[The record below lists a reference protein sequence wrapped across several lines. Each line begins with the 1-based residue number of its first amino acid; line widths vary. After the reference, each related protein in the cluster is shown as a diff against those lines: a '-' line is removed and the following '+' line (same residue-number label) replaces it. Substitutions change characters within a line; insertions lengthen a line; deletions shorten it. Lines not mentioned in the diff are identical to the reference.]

1 VDVAHDQDI
10 SMEVLNRPTPYRD
23 AALAGQLRWLVELR
37 WLAIVGIAVAA
48 ALGKHL
54 LLVLDNVRPIYVCA
68 AWLLV
73 CNLVY
78 FLILAGSKPLSRIG
92 ALVFGLMQ
100 VVLDLVILTAVLYF
114 SGGLSNPFTLFFVF
128 HVIIAAIILPRWLSL
143 GVCVS
148 AVALYGILAMN
159 EMGGGH
165 WPGYRPLQGVAEDSQ
180 WHNRLYVH
188 GAFLAFA
195 CTVFLVRY
203 LTRIVIVRMTAKEA
217 EAARNHDVL
226 KAVIRGMH
234 EGLIFLDRNHRIVLA
249 NPAARAW
256 LPGDQGPDVTLDAYP
271 EGLMGYVQGLNG
283 QGNTPAAA
291 IEFSTGHREPRTIEV
306 RGSTVLGPDGHTL
319 GHVVVGRDLTE
330 HKKMAQDLVDQAE
343 QVTAINEMLKLSRVK
358 MAQREKMVAIGQ
370 MAAGIA
376 HEIGNPLASLSSVVQ
391 YLERQATL
399 PEAQGQ
405 LSVMHSHITRI
416 SHILKRMLNFTRP
429 ATSEFRWTDLN
440 QLIENTLSLVQFD
453 QRMQGVAV
461 ENLVNDQLPTVW
473 LNPQS
478 FEQVLLNIFLNAMD
492 AMQAQPATA
501 EHRLTISRTSDP
513 ESVEIRVQDTGIGM
527 KQAVADRAF
536 ESFFTTKEIGKGT
549 GLGLF
554 ISHNLVTELDGEL
567 RIESKPG
574 VGTTVIIRIPV
585 RPKAELF
592 ADRDARPIDSAKL
605 ETPTRETW
613 HEGEVW

>member
-1 VDVAHDQDI
+1 VARDQDI
-10 SMEVLNRPTPYRD
+10 SIAVLNRPTPYRD
-23 AALAGQLRWLVELR
+23 AALVEQLRWLVKLR
-37 WLAIVGIAVAA
+37 WLASVGIFAA
-48 ALGKHL
+48 ATLGKHL
-54 LLVLDNVRPIYVCA
+54 FQALDNVLPIYACA
-68 AWLLV
+68 VGLLV
-73 CNLVY
+73 CNLFY
-78 FLILAGSKPLSRIG
+78 LLMLASSNPLSRVKTQ
-92 ALVFGLMQ
+92 LFGFVQ
-100 VVLDLVILTAVLYF
+100 VELDLVILTAVLYF
-114 SGGLSNPFTLFFVF
+114 SGGLSNPFTLFFLF

-148 AVALYGILAMN
+148 AVAFYGVLAVN
-159 EMGGGH
+159 EMNVGY
-165 WPGYRPLQGVAEDSQ
+165 WPGYRALQGVPANSQ

-195 CTVFLVRY
+195 CTVFLARY

-226 KAVIRGMH
+226 KGVIGAMH
-234 EGLIFLDRNHRIVLA
+234 EGLIFLDQDHRIVFA

-256 LPGDQGPDVTLDAYP
+256 LPVDQGSDVTLAAFP
-271 EGLMGYVQGLNG
+271 EDLMHYVQSLNG
-283 QGNTPAAA
+283 QGDAQAAL
-291 IEFSTGHREPRTIEV
+291 EFRSGHREPRTIEV
-306 RGSTVLGPDGHTL
+306 RGSTVLDPDGHTL

-330 HKKMAQDLVDQAE
+330 HKRMAQELVDQAE

-376 HEIGNPLASLSSVVQ
+376 HEIGNPLASISSVVQ

-399 PEAQGQ
+399 PAAKGQ

-429 ATSEFRWTDLN
+429 ATSEFRWSDLN

-461 ENLVNDQLPTVW
+461 QNLINDQLPTVW

-492 AMQAQPATA
+492 AMQAQPAIE
-501 EHRLTISRTSDP
+501 EHRLTINRTCNA
-513 ESVEIRVQDTGIGM
+513 ETVEIRIQDTGIGM
-527 KQAVADRAF
+527 EQAVADRAF

-585 RPKAELF
+585 RPKVELF
-592 ADRDARPIDSAKL
+592 AERDTQPIDSAKL
-605 ETPTRETW
+605 ESTNETW
-613 HEGEVW
+613 Q